1 MILAARWEAAVVL
14 LAAAI
19 RARLLTGLILLTLL
33 DAILRPNNQLHM
45 YQHSHHMPTT
55 REGKYKRKYTSDDAP
70 VSFLWSLNFTKALL
84 KWYDWFLLNVF
95 LNVFYIL

>member
-55 REGKYKRKYTSDDAP
+55 REGKYKRIYTSNAT
-70 VSFLWSLNFTKALL
+70 VFTIPLVIELYKGVI
-84 KWYDWFLLNVF
+84 KMV
-95 LNVFYIL
+95 

>member
-55 REGKYKRKYTSDDAP
+55 REGKYKRKSQFLQ
-70 VSFLWSLNFTKALL
+70 FLWSLNFTKALL
-84 KWYDWFLLNVF
+84 KWYDWILLNVF
-95 LNVFYIL
+95 LKVFYIL

>member
-55 REGKYKRKYTSDDAP
+55 REGKYKRKDTSD
-70 VSFLWSLNFTKALL
+70 
-84 KWYDWFLLNVF
+84 
-95 LNVFYIL
+95 VFYIAPVF